1 SQSTAFC
8 RNPRCCLR
16 QMFPNACRMSR
27 PTNPSHGSRTDMHII
42 EVDFVGQVLVNGHHL
57 GVRLTRKEAELLRAI
72 MTHSH
77 VATKEFILSS
87 LYGGMDEPE
96 LQIIAVFVTKL
107 RKKLGPHRD
116 AILTAWGRGFYRNKD
131 YQLKAPE
138 TQQVTVSVEA

>member
-1 SQSTAFC
+1 
-8 RNPRCCLR
+8 
-16 QMFPNACRMSR
+16 
-27 PTNPSHGSRTDMHII
+27 MHII

-131 YQLKAPE
+131 YRLKAPE
-138 TQQVTVSVEA
+138 TQQVTVSVEASKLEQLCMATGESPDTLMQRLLVDETRRTYSDAA